1 MDLFPYLKMTIDSPD
16 IRGSYQK
23 PDGEEFIE
31 LKKEFGYRIGLAVC
45 GTYLEDHAFHMEY
58 YYPYFRGAHDSTDN
72 EIELERH
79 ADKNSYAAICEDMRL
94 GITLIYYLQ
103 NISEFFTVNG
113 GKMISNKGTSV
124 LSALSTEGK
133 IILPVEQENNKRENH
148 MRQLYKRSNLINA
161 AREGD
166 EEAIE
171 SLTIEDM
178 DLYSMLSRRVEN
190 EDLLSIIETSMM
202 PYGVESDQYAVI
214 GEIFDISYAKNMITG
229 ENIVILSVNSK
240 DIIYDICI
248 NEKDLLGEPR
258 VGRRFKGRVWLQGI
272 VKY

>member
-1 MDLFPYLKMTIDSPD
+1 
-16 IRGSYQK
+16 
-23 PDGEEFIE
+23 
-31 LKKEFGYRIGLAVC
+31 
-45 GTYLEDHAFHMEY
+45 
-58 YYPYFRGAHDSTDN
+58 
-72 EIELERH
+72 
-79 ADKNSYAAICEDMRL
+79 
-94 GITLIYYLQ
+94 LQ
-103 NISEFFTVNG
+103 NISEFFKATNG
-113 GKMISNKGTSV
+113 KLISKTGTSV
-124 LSALSTEGK
+124 LSGLSTEGK
-133 IILPVEQENNKRENH
+133 IILPVEKSNEKRENH
-148 MRQLYKRSNLINA
+148 MRQLYRRSNLINA

-190 EDLLSIIETSMM
+190 EDLLSIVETSLM

-229 ENIVILSVNSK
+229 ETIVILSVNSK